1 MPELL
6 PTPPLAHAPVTHAGT
21 TLACTDLGPMTSIAP
36 FPGRRAAVEA
46 ALGLAFPAPNS
57 IVSAKEKRLVWTGR
71 DQAFLIGA
79 PAPDLTDLAA
89 TTDQSDGWA
98 AFTLTGPLAAEALMR
113 LVPLDLRASAFPAGK
128 AARAP
133 LNHMNMILMRGDE
146 GFTCLCFRSMAQTAW
161 HEVETALTHL
171 SARSRVAG

>member
-6 PTPPLAHAPVTHAGT
+6 PTPPLSRAQVTHAGT
-21 TLACTDLGPMTSIAP
+21 TLACADLGAITSIAP
-36 FPGRRAAVEA
+36 FPGKRAAVEA
-46 ALGLAFPAPNS
+46 ALGMVFPAPNA
-57 IVSAKEKRLVWTGR
+57 IITAGEARLVWTGR

-79 PAPDLTDLAA
+79 PAPDLTGLAA

-98 AFTLTGPLAAEALMR
+98 PFTLTGPLAAEALMR
-113 LVPLDLRASAFPAGK
+113 LIPHDLRASAFPAGR
-128 AARAP
+128 AVRAP

-146 GFTCLCFRSMAQTAW
+146 GFTFLTFRSMARTAW

-171 SARSRVAG
+171 SARARVAG